1 MVYNIDYCQSF
12 DYESLFSKKYVGKD
26 TIVIDTFSVNPRTF
40 QILNKEK
47 ESVSLDYKLLPYKGL
62 VVFLDIP
69 YDTLIFNYHPLL
81 IDFSKKYYRHPISL
95 NRTIEQHQYHPS
107 INIINTVNTNNLF
120 QGTKLNRTI
129 EQKQYHPSLN
139 IINTVN
145 SNNLF
150 QGTKLNRTGS
160 ISRGLM
166 VGNNQD
172 FSLNSNLNLQ
182 LSGMISP
189 TMKIL
194 ASVTDDN
201 IPIQPQGNT
210 QQLQDFDKVFIE
222 VSDQKWKLTAG
233 DFWIKN
239 KDSYFLKYHKRGQGI
254 HLKNKIIGNNNI
266 EIDVENSAS
275 ISKGKFGRN
284 VIQGIEGN
292 QGPYRLYGNEN
303 ESFIII
309 LSGTENVYIDG
320 VLLKRGQ
327 NNDYIIDYNT
337 SEVSFTANTLINKD
351 KRIIVEFQYSDKNYA
366 RSLLQS
372 STTIKKNNSSFYIHG
387 YGEQDSK
394 NQPLQ
399 LDFDLLDRQTLENIG
414 DNIDLAIGSGIDSV
428 DFNQA
433 TNLYQKIDS
442 LGYEVYQYSNN
453 EQQAVYMLTFSNVG
467 QGNGNYKIK
476 ENNAL
481 GKVFE
486 WIAPDTISFGSIIK
500 NGDYSPIKK
509 LVTPKKR
516 QIISIGGKTIWSGNS
531 LSYELS
537 TSNMDLN
544 TFSAINNEDNIGFA
558 GLVNFENKNTLKEK
572 WELNQQYRIESISKD
587 YRRIER
593 FREVEFERNWNI
605 QNLITTKDQLL
616 SSAKIN
622 LKHLENGLFQ
632 YQLNSYFIKDE
643 FNGYKNDFKIKWDK
657 KVNLNF
663 DGSLM
668 NSDGQFNTSFLRHKT
683 DLFIPIKGFKLG
695 FKDINENNQ
704 FFIADTLS
712 NNSYRFY
719 DWKVYI
725 ENYDSTKNR
734 IQFFYQERYDWFKDR
749 SILKKATK
757 AISPGLMVGISS
769 RKNFNLNY
777 SLAYRMLQ
785 SDSSLT
791 NILPENS
798 LASRLN
804 YNLKLLKGGINTNS
818 FLEIGSGLELQ
829 KEFIYIEVPAGQGVY
844 TWNDYNDNG
853 IKELNEFEIAA
864 FSDQATY
871 IRVFTPNNN
880 YVKIYSFQYNQ
891 NLNIDFKRIIDGKT
905 MVEKFLNKFYNQTA
919 VNTHK
924 KTNDLD
930 LQTLLNPLVNA
941 DNPIIQQMSNSLRN
955 SLFFNRSSSK
965 YSVELVTQLFAN
977 KNLLINGTDFIS
989 TNKDQIKFRWNMNK
1003 SFMLNSQLTKEIK
1016 KNSST
1021 YMTNRNYDIEN
1032 MEINNRISFQPNTLF
1047 RIAINGRYSEKRNSI
1062 EYGNE
1067 KAFINDIGLELRR
1080 SKRDKGLL
1088 NGELHLVNINYNGES
1103 SSTIGFEMLEG
1114 LQLGKN
1120 ITWKLGFQ
1128 KNMSNNIQI
1137 SINYNGRKSEENR
1150 AIHTGS
1156 MQMRA
1161 FF

>member
-12 DYESLFSKKYVGKD
+12 NYESLFSKKYVGKD

-40 QILNKEK
+40 QILNNNK

-81 IDFSKKYYRHPISL
+81 IDFSKKYYKHPIS
-95 NRTIEQHQYHPS
+95 
-107 INIINTVNTNNLF
+107 
-120 QGTKLNRTI
+120 LNRTI

-337 SEVSFTANTLINKD
+337 SEISFTANTLINKD

-428 DFNQA
+428 EFNQA

-442 LGYEVYQYSNN
+442 LGYEVYQYSTN

-516 QIISIGGKTIWSGNS
+516 QIISVGGKTIWSGNS

-643 FNGYKNDFKIKWDK
+643 FNGYKNDFKIKWNK

-704 FFIADTLS
+704 FFIADTLN

-1047 RIAINGRYSEKRNSI
+1047 RIALNGRYSEKRNSI

>member
-40 QILNKEK
+40 QILNNNK

-81 IDFSKKYYRHPISL
+81 IDFSKKYYKHPIS
-95 NRTIEQHQYHPS
+95 
-107 INIINTVNTNNLF
+107 
-120 QGTKLNRTI
+120 LNRTI

-337 SEVSFTANTLINKD
+337 SEISFTANTLINKD

-442 LGYEVYQYSNN
+442 LGYEVYQYSTN
-453 EQQAVYMLTFSNVG
+453 EQEAVYMITFSNVG

-516 QIISIGGKTIWSGNS
+516 QIISVGGKTIWSGNS

-616 SSAKIN
+616 SSARIN

-683 DLFIPIKGFKLG
+683 DLFIPIKRFKLG

-704 FFIADTLS
+704 FFIADTLN

-965 YSVELVTQLFAN
+965 YSIELVTQLFAN

>member
-40 QILNKEK
+40 QILNNNK

-81 IDFSKKYYRHPISL
+81 IDFSKKYYKHSIS
-95 NRTIEQHQYHPS
+95 
-107 INIINTVNTNNLF
+107 
-120 QGTKLNRTI
+120 LNRTI

-442 LGYEVYQYSNN
+442 LGYEVYQYSTN
-453 EQQAVYMLTFSNVG
+453 EQEAVYMITFSNVG

-544 TFSAINNEDNIGFA
+544 TFSNIDNEDNIGFA

-632 YQLNSYFIKDE
+632 YQLNSYIIKDD
-643 FNGYKNDFKIKWDK
+643 FNGFKNNFKIKWNK

-683 DLFIPIKGFKLG
+683 DLFIPIKRFKLG

-704 FFIADTLS
+704 FFIADTLN

-757 AISPGLMVGISS
+757 AISPGLMLGISS

-965 YSVELVTQLFAN
+965 YSIELVTQLFAN

-1067 KAFINDIGLELRR
+1067 KAFINDIGIELRR
-1080 SKRDKGLL
+1080 SKRDKGLF

>member
-1 MVYNIDYCQSF
+1 MINNKILAFILCIIYNIDYCQSF
-12 DYESLFSKKYVGKD
+12 DYESLYSEKYVGED

-40 QILNKEK
+40 QILNKNK

-62 VVFLDIP
+62 VVFLEVP

-81 IDFSKKYYRHPISL
+81 IDFSKKYYKHPIS
-95 NRTIEQHQYHPS
+95 
-107 INIINTVNTNNLF
+107 
-120 QGTKLNRTI
+120 LNRTI

-139 IINTVN
+139 IIKTDN

-160 ISRGLM
+160 ISRGVM

-210 QQLQDFDKVFIE
+210 QQLQDFDKVFIQ

-266 EIDVENSAS
+266 EIDFENSAS

-292 QGPYRLYGNEN
+292 QGPYRLFGNEN

-337 SEVSFTANTLINKD
+337 AEISFTANTLINKD

-372 STTIKKNNSSFYIHG
+372 SATIKKNNSSFYVHA

-442 LGYEVYQYSNN
+442 LGYEVYQYSTD
-453 EQQAVYMLTFSNVG
+453 EQLAVYMLTFSNVG

-486 WIAPDTISFGSIIK
+486 WIAPDTISFGEIIK

-516 QIISIGGKTIWSGNS
+516 QIISVGGKTIWSGNS
-531 LSYELS
+531 LNYELS

-544 TFSAINNEDNIGFA
+544 TFSNINNEDNIGFA
-558 GLVNFENKNTLKEK
+558 GLVSFENKNTLKEK

-587 YRRIER
+587 FRRIER

-605 QNLITTKDQLL
+605 QNLITPKDQLL
-616 SSAKIN
+616 SSARIN

-632 YQLNSYFIKDE
+632 YQLNSYVIKDD
-643 FNGYKNDFKIKWDK
+643 FNGYKNDFKIKWNN

-668 NSDGQFNTSFLRHKT
+668 NSNGQFNTSFLRHKT

-704 FFIADTLS
+704 FFSADTLN

-725 ENYDSTKNR
+725 ENYDSSKNR
-734 IQFFYQERYDWFKDR
+734 VQFFYQERYDWFKDR

-804 YNLKLLKGGINTNS
+804 YNLKLLNGGINTNS

-880 YVKIYSFQYNQ
+880 YIKIYSFQYNQ

-989 TNKDQIKFRWNMNK
+989 TNKDQIKFRWNINK
-1003 SFMLNSQLTKEIK
+1003 SFMVNSQLSKEIK

-1032 MEINNRISFQPNTLF
+1032 KEINNRISFQPNTLF
-1047 RIAINGRYSEKRNSI
+1047 RVALNGRYSEKRNSI

-1067 KAFINDIGLELRR
+1067 KAFINDIGIELRR

-1137 SINYNGRKSEENR
+1137 SINYNGRKSEENKS
-1150 AIHTGS
+1150 IHTGS

>member
-1 MVYNIDYCQSF
+1 MIYNIDYCQSF

-40 QILNKEK
+40 QILNNNK

-81 IDFSKKYYRHPISL
+81 IDFSKKYYKHPIS
-95 NRTIEQHQYHPS
+95 
-107 INIINTVNTNNLF
+107 
-120 QGTKLNRTI
+120 LNRTI

-337 SEVSFTANTLINKD
+337 SEISFTANTLINKD

-428 DFNQA
+428 EFNQA

-516 QIISIGGKTIWSGNS
+516 QIISVGGKTIWSGNS

-643 FNGYKNDFKIKWDK
+643 FNGYKNDFKIKWNK

-704 FFIADTLS
+704 FFIADTLN

-757 AISPGLMVGISS
+757 AISPGLIVGISS

-941 DNPIIQQMSNSLRN
+941 DNPIIQQLSNSLRN

-965 YSVELVTQLFAN
+965 YSIELVTQLFAN

>member
-40 QILNKEK
+40 QILNNNK

-81 IDFSKKYYRHPISL
+81 IDFSKKYYKHPIS
-95 NRTIEQHQYHPS
+95 
-107 INIINTVNTNNLF
+107 
-120 QGTKLNRTI
+120 LNRTI

-139 IINTVN
+139 IVNTVN

-150 QGTKLNRTGS
+150 QGAKLNRTGS

-254 HLKNKIIGNNNI
+254 HLKNKIIANNNI

-337 SEVSFTANTLINKD
+337 SEISFTANTLINKD

-442 LGYEVYQYSNN
+442 LGYEVYQYSTN

-509 LVTPKKR
+509 LITPKKR
-516 QIISIGGKTIWSGNS
+516 QIISVGGNTIWSGNS

-605 QNLITTKDQLL
+605 QNLITTRDQLL

-632 YQLNSYFIKDE
+632 YQLNSYFIKND
-643 FNGYKNDFKIKWDK
+643 FNGYKNDFKIKWNK

-683 DLFIPIKGFKLG
+683 DIFIPIKGFKLG

-704 FFIADTLS
+704 FFTADTLN

-829 KEFIYIEVPAGQGVY
+829 KEFIYIEVPTGQGVY

-989 TNKDQIKFRWNMNK
+989 TNKDQIKFRWNMDK

>member
-1 MVYNIDYCQSF
+1 MAFIETTMINNKILAFILCMVYNIDYCQSF
-12 DYESLFSKKYVGKD
+12 NYESLFSKKYVGKD

-40 QILNKEK
+40 QILNNNK

-81 IDFSKKYYRHPISL
+81 IDFSKKYYKHPIS
-95 NRTIEQHQYHPS
+95 
-107 INIINTVNTNNLF
+107 
-120 QGTKLNRTI
+120 LNRTI

-337 SEVSFTANTLINKD
+337 SEISFTANTLINKD

-516 QIISIGGKTIWSGNS
+516 QIISVGGKTIWSGNS

-643 FNGYKNDFKIKWDK
+643 FNGYKNDFKIKWNK

-704 FFIADTLS
+704 FFIADTLN

-1032 MEINNRISFQPNTLF
+1032 IEINNRISFQPNTLF
-1047 RIAINGRYSEKRNSI
+1047 RVAINGRYSEKRNSI

-1067 KAFINDIGLELRR
+1067 KAFINDIGIELRR

>member
-1 MVYNIDYCQSF
+1 MAFIETTMINNKILAFILCMVYNIDYCQSF

-40 QILNKEK
+40 QILNKDK
-47 ESVSLDYKLLPYKGL
+47 ESASLDYKLLPYKGL

-81 IDFSKKYYRHPISL
+81 IDFSKKYYKHPISL
-95 NRTIEQHQYHPS
+95 NR
-107 INIINTVNTNNLF
+107 N
-120 QGTKLNRTI
+120 I

-210 QQLQDFDKVFIE
+210 QQLQDFDKVFIQ

-266 EIDVENSAS
+266 EIDIENSAS

-284 VIQGIEGN
+284 VIQGVEGN
-292 QGPYRLYGNEN
+292 QGPYRLFGNEN

-337 SEVSFTANTLINKD
+337 SEISFTANTLINKD

-372 STTIKKNNSSFYIHG
+372 STTIQKNNSSFYVHA

-442 LGYEVYQYSNN
+442 LGYEVYQYSTD
-453 EQQAVYMLTFSNVG
+453 EQQSVYMLTFSKVG

-486 WIAPDTISFGSIIK
+486 WVSPDTISLGAIIK

-516 QIISIGGKTIWSGNS
+516 QIISVGGKTIWSGNS

-544 TFSAINNEDNIGFA
+544 TFSNINNEDNIGFA

-632 YQLNSYFIKDE
+632 YQLNSYFIKDD
-643 FNGYKNDFKIKWDK
+643 FNGYKNDFKIKWNK
-657 KVNLNF
+657 KINLNF

-704 FFIADTLS
+704 FFIADTLN

-734 IQFFYQERYDWFKDR
+734 VQFFYQERYDWFKDK

-777 SLAYRMLQ
+777 SLAYRMLR

-791 NILPENS
+791 SILPENS

-804 YNLKLLKGGINTNS
+804 YNLKLLNGGINTNS

-829 KEFIYIEVPAGQGVY
+829 KEFIYIEVPSGQGVY

-871 IRVFTPNNN
+871 IRVFTPNNS

-905 MVEKFLNKFYNQTA
+905 RLEKFLNKFYNQTA

-955 SLFFNRSSSK
+955 SLFFNRSNSK

-1003 SFMLNSQLTKEIK
+1003 SFMLKSQLTKEIK

-1032 MEINNRISFQPNTLF
+1032 KEINNRISFQPNTLF
-1047 RIAINGRYSEKRNSI
+1047 RVALNGRYSEKRNSI
-1062 EYGNE
+1062 EYGSE
-1067 KAFINDIGLELRR
+1067 KAFINDIGIELRR

>member
-1 MVYNIDYCQSF
+1 
-12 DYESLFSKKYVGKD
+12 VGKD
-26 TIVIDTFSVNPRTF
+26 TIVIDTFSINPRTF
-40 QILNKEK
+40 QILNKKK

-69 YDTLIFNYHPLL
+69 YDTLTFNYHPLL

-95 NRTIEQHQYHPS
+95 NRTSEQHKYHPS
-107 INIINTVNTNNLF
+107 INIIN
-120 QGTKLNRTI
+120 
-129 EQKQYHPSLN
+129 S
-139 IINTVN
+139 VN

-210 QQLQDFDKVFIE
+210 QQLQDFDKVFIQ
-222 VSDQKWKLTAG
+222 VSDLKWRLTAG

-239 KDSYFLKYHKRGQGI
+239 KDSYFLKYRKRGQGI
-254 HLKNKIIGNNNI
+254 HLENKIIRNNNI
-266 EIDVENSAS
+266 EIEIENSAS

-284 VIQGIEGN
+284 VIQGVEGN
-292 QGPYRLYGNEN
+292 QGPYRLFGNEN
-303 ESFIII
+303 ENFIII

-337 SEVSFTANTLINKD
+337 SEISFTANTLINKD

-372 STTIKKNNSSFYIHG
+372 STTIKKNNSSFYVYG

-428 DFNQA
+428 DFNQG
-433 TNLYQKIDS
+433 TNLYQKKDS
-442 LGYEVYQYSNN
+442 LGYEVYQYSTD
-453 EQQAVYMLTFSNVG
+453 EKLAVYMLTFSNVG

-486 WIAPDTISFGSIIK
+486 WVAPDTISLGTIVK

-544 TFSAINNEDNIGFA
+544 TFSNINNEDNIGFA

-605 QNLITTKDQLL
+605 QNLITPKNQLL

-632 YQLNSYFIKDE
+632 YQLNSYFIKDD
-643 FNGYKNDFKIKWDK
+643 FNGYKNDFKIKWSK

-668 NSDGQFNTSFLRHKT
+668 NSNGQFNTSFLRHKI
-683 DLFIPIKGFKLG
+683 DLFIPIKGLKLG

-704 FFIADTLS
+704 FFSADTLS

-719 DWKVYI
+719 DWKVYL

-734 IQFFYQERYDWFKDR
+734 VQFFYQERYDWFKDR

-757 AISPGLMVGISS
+757 AISPGLMVGVSS

-777 SLAYRMLQ
+777 SLAYRILQ
-785 SDSSLT
+785 TDSNLT
-791 NILPENS
+791 TILPENS

-891 NLNIDFKRIIDGKT
+891 NLNIDFKRIIKGKT
-905 MVEKFLNKFYNQTA
+905 TAEKFLNKFYNQTA
-919 VNTHK
+919 LNTHK

-965 YSVELVTQLFAN
+965 YSIELVTQLFAN
-977 KNLLINGTDFIS
+977 KNLLINGTDFRS
-989 TNKDQIKFRWNMNK
+989 NNKDQIKFRWNLNK
-1003 SFMLNSQLTKEIK
+1003 SYMVNSQLSKEVK

-1021 YMTNRNYDIEN
+1021 YMTNRNYNIEN
-1032 MEINNRISFQPNTLF
+1032 KEIKNRISFQPNTLF
-1047 RIAINGRYSEKRNSI
+1047 RIALNGRYSEKRNSI

-1067 KAFINDIGLELRR
+1067 KAFINDIGIELRR

-1088 NGELHLVNINYNGES
+1088 NGELHFVNINYNGES

-1114 LQLGKN
+1114 LQIGKN
-1120 ITWKLGFQ
+1120 ITWKLSFQ

>member
-40 QILNKEK
+40 QILNNNK

-81 IDFSKKYYRHPISL
+81 IDFSKKYYKHPIS
-95 NRTIEQHQYHPS
+95 
-107 INIINTVNTNNLF
+107 
-120 QGTKLNRTI
+120 LNRTI

-337 SEVSFTANTLINKD
+337 SEISFTANTLINKD

-442 LGYEVYQYSNN
+442 LGYEVYQYSTN
-453 EQQAVYMLTFSNVG
+453 EQEAVYMITFSNVG

-516 QIISIGGKTIWSGNS
+516 QIISVGGKTIWSGNS

-643 FNGYKNDFKIKWDK
+643 FNGYKNDFKIKWNK
-657 KVNLNF
+657 KVNLDF

-683 DLFIPIKGFKLG
+683 DLFIPIKRFKLG

-704 FFIADTLS
+704 FFIADTLN

-725 ENYDSTKNR
+725 ENHDSTKNR

-769 RKNFNLNY
+769 RKNFNLKY

>member
-1 MVYNIDYCQSF
+1 MAFIETNMINNKILAFILCMVYNIDYCQSF

-40 QILNKEK
+40 QILNNNK

-81 IDFSKKYYRHPISL
+81 IDFSKKYYKHSIS
-95 NRTIEQHQYHPS
+95 
-107 INIINTVNTNNLF
+107 
-120 QGTKLNRTI
+120 LNRTI

-442 LGYEVYQYSNN
+442 LGYEVYQYSTN
-453 EQQAVYMLTFSNVG
+453 EQEAVYMITFSNVG

-516 QIISIGGKTIWSGNS
+516 QIISVGGKTIWSGNS

-683 DLFIPIKGFKLG
+683 DLFIPIKRFKLG

-704 FFIADTLS
+704 FFIADTLN

-757 AISPGLMVGISS
+757 AISPGLMLGISS

-965 YSVELVTQLFAN
+965 YSIELVTQLFAN

>member
-12 DYESLFSKKYVGKD
+12 DYESLFSEKYVGKD

-40 QILNKEK
+40 QILNNNK

-81 IDFSKKYYRHPISL
+81 IDFSKKYYKHPIS
-95 NRTIEQHQYHPS
+95 
-107 INIINTVNTNNLF
+107 
-120 QGTKLNRTI
+120 LNRTI

-337 SEVSFTANTLINKD
+337 SEISFTANTLINKD

-428 DFNQA
+428 EFNQA

-453 EQQAVYMLTFSNVG
+453 EQQAVYMITFSNVG

-516 QIISIGGKTIWSGNS
+516 QIISVGGKTIWSGNS

-643 FNGYKNDFKIKWDK
+643 FNGYKNDFKIKWNK

-704 FFIADTLS
+704 FFIADTLN

-757 AISPGLMVGISS
+757 AISPGLMLGISS

-965 YSVELVTQLFAN
+965 YSVELATQLFAN

-1032 MEINNRISFQPNTLF
+1032 IEINNRISFQPNTLF

>member
-12 DYESLFSKKYVGKD
+12 NYESLFSKKYVGKD

-40 QILNKEK
+40 QILNNNK

-81 IDFSKKYYRHPISL
+81 IDFSKKYYKHPIS
-95 NRTIEQHQYHPS
+95 
-107 INIINTVNTNNLF
+107 
-120 QGTKLNRTI
+120 LNRTI

-239 KDSYFLKYHKRGQGI
+239 KDSYFLKYNKRGQGI

-337 SEVSFTANTLINKD
+337 SEISFTANTLINKD

-428 DFNQA
+428 EFNQA

-516 QIISIGGKTIWSGNS
+516 QIISVGGKTIWSGNS

-643 FNGYKNDFKIKWDK
+643 FNGYKNDFKIKWNK

-704 FFIADTLS
+704 FFIADTLN

-1047 RIAINGRYSEKRNSI
+1047 RVALNGRYSEKRNSI

>member
-12 DYESLFSKKYVGKD
+12 DYESLFSEKYVGKD

-40 QILNKEK
+40 QILNNNK

-81 IDFSKKYYRHPISL
+81 IDFSKKYYKHPIS
-95 NRTIEQHQYHPS
+95 
-107 INIINTVNTNNLF
+107 
-120 QGTKLNRTI
+120 LNRTI

-337 SEVSFTANTLINKD
+337 SEISFTANTLINKD

-433 TNLYQKIDS
+433 TNLYQKLDS
-442 LGYEVYQYSNN
+442 LGYEVYQYSTN

-516 QIISIGGKTIWSGNS
+516 QIISVGGKTIWSGNS

-643 FNGYKNDFKIKWDK
+643 FNGYKNDFKIKWNK

-704 FFIADTLS
+704 FFIADTLN

-757 AISPGLMVGISS
+757 AISPGLMLGISS

-965 YSVELVTQLFAN
+965 YSVELATQLFAN

-1021 YMTNRNYDIEN
+1021 YMANRNYDIEN

>member
-1 MVYNIDYCQSF
+1 MINNKILAFILCMVYNIDYSQSF

-40 QILNKEK
+40 QILNNNK

-81 IDFSKKYYRHPISL
+81 IDFSKKYYKHPIS
-95 NRTIEQHQYHPS
+95 
-107 INIINTVNTNNLF
+107 
-120 QGTKLNRTI
+120 LNRTI

-139 IINTVN
+139 IISTDN

-210 QQLQDFDKVFIE
+210 QQLQDFDKVFIQ

-292 QGPYRLYGNEN
+292 QGPYRLFGNEN

-337 SEVSFTANTLINKD
+337 AEISFTANTLINKD

-372 STTIKKNNSSFYIHG
+372 SATVKKNNSSFYVHA

-442 LGYEVYQYSNN
+442 LGYEVYQYSTD

-486 WIAPDTISFGSIIK
+486 WIAPDTISFGAIIK

-516 QIISIGGKTIWSGNS
+516 QIISVGGKTIWSGNS
-531 LSYELS
+531 LNYELS

-544 TFSAINNEDNIGFA
+544 TFSNINNEDNIGFA
-558 GLVNFENKNTLKEK
+558 GLVSFENKNTLKEK

-587 YRRIER
+587 FRRIER

-605 QNLITTKDQLL
+605 QNLITPKDQLL
-616 SSAKIN
+616 SSARIN

-632 YQLNSYFIKDE
+632 YQLNSYFIKDD
-643 FNGYKNDFKIKWDK
+643 FNGYKNDFKIKWNK
-657 KVNLNF
+657 KFNLNF

-668 NSDGQFNTSFLRHKT
+668 NSDGQFITSFLRHKT

-704 FFIADTLS
+704 FFSADTLN

-734 IQFFYQERYDWFKDR
+734 VQFFYQERYDWFKDR

-785 SDSSLT
+785 SDSTLT

-804 YNLKLLKGGINTNS
+804 YNLKLLNGGINTNS

-880 YVKIYSFQYNQ
+880 YIKIYSFQYNQ

-905 MVEKFLNKFYNQTA
+905 TVEKFLNKFYNQTA

-989 TNKDQIKFRWNMNK
+989 TNKDQIKFRWNINK

-1032 MEINNRISFQPNTLF
+1032 KEINNRISFQPNTLF
-1047 RIAINGRYSEKRNSI
+1047 RVALNGRYSEKRNSI

-1137 SINYNGRKSEENR
+1137 SINYNGRKSEENK

>member
-1 MVYNIDYCQSF
+1 MIYNIDYCQSF

-40 QILNKEK
+40 QILNNNK
-47 ESVSLDYKLLPYKGL
+47 ESVSLNYKLLPCKGL

-81 IDFSKKYYRHPISL
+81 IDFSKKYYKHPIS
-95 NRTIEQHQYHPS
+95 
-107 INIINTVNTNNLF
+107 
-120 QGTKLNRTI
+120 LNRTI

-337 SEVSFTANTLINKD
+337 SEISFTANTLINKD

-442 LGYEVYQYSNN
+442 LGYEVYQYSTN
-453 EQQAVYMLTFSNVG
+453 EQLAVYMLTFSNVG

-516 QIISIGGKTIWSGNS
+516 QIISLGGKTIWSGNS

-605 QNLITTKDQLL
+605 QNLITRKDQLL

-844 TWNDYNDNG
+844 TWIDYNDNG

-941 DNPIIQQMSNSLRN
+941 DSPIIQQMSNSLRN

-1032 MEINNRISFQPNTLF
+1032 IEINNRISFQPNTLF
-1047 RIAINGRYSEKRNSI
+1047 RVALNGRYSEKRNSI

-1067 KAFINDIGLELRR
+1067 KAFINDIGIELRR

>member
-1 MVYNIDYCQSF
+1 MINNKILAFILCIIYNIDYCQSF
-12 DYESLFSKKYVGKD
+12 DYESLNSKKYVGKD

-40 QILNKEK
+40 QILNKNK
-47 ESVSLDYKLLPYKGL
+47 ESVSLEYKLLPYKGL
-62 VVFLDIP
+62 VVFLEVP

-81 IDFSKKYYRHPISL
+81 IDFSKKYYKHPIS
-95 NRTIEQHQYHPS
+95 
-107 INIINTVNTNNLF
+107 
-120 QGTKLNRTI
+120 LNRTI

-139 IINTVN
+139 IVKTDN

-160 ISRGLM
+160 ISRGVM

-210 QQLQDFDKVFIE
+210 QQLQDFDKVFIQ

-266 EIDVENSAS
+266 EIDFENSAS

-292 QGPYRLYGNEN
+292 QGPYRLFGNEN

-337 SEVSFTANTLINKD
+337 AEISFTANTLINKD

-372 STTIKKNNSSFYIHG
+372 SATIKKNNSSFYVHA

-442 LGYEVYQYSNN
+442 LGYEVYQYSTD

-486 WIAPDTISFGSIIK
+486 WIAPDTISFGEIIK

-516 QIISIGGKTIWSGNS
+516 QIISVGGKTIWSGNS
-531 LSYELS
+531 LNYELS

-544 TFSAINNEDNIGFA
+544 TFSNINNEDNIGFA
-558 GLVNFENKNTLKEK
+558 GLVSFENKNTLKEK

-587 YRRIER
+587 FRRIER

-605 QNLITTKDQLL
+605 QNLITPKDQLL
-616 SSAKIN
+616 SSARIN

-632 YQLNSYFIKDE
+632 YQLNSYVIKDD
-643 FNGYKNDFKIKWDK
+643 FNGYKNDFKIKWNN

-668 NSDGQFNTSFLRHKT
+668 NSNGQFNTSFLRHKT

-704 FFIADTLS
+704 FFSADTLN

-725 ENYDSTKNR
+725 ENYDSSKNR
-734 IQFFYQERYDWFKDR
+734 VQFFYQERYDWFKDR

-804 YNLKLLKGGINTNS
+804 YNLKLLNGGINTNS

-880 YVKIYSFQYNQ
+880 YIKIYSFQYNQ
-891 NLNIDFKRIIDGKT
+891 NLNIDFKRIINGKT

-989 TNKDQIKFRWNMNK
+989 TNKDQIKFRWNINK
-1003 SFMLNSQLTKEIK
+1003 SFMVNSQLSKEIK

-1032 MEINNRISFQPNTLF
+1032 KEINNRISFQPNTLF
-1047 RIAINGRYSEKRNSI
+1047 RVALNGRYSEKRNSI

-1067 KAFINDIGLELRR
+1067 KAFINDIGIELRR

-1137 SINYNGRKSEENR
+1137 SINYNGRKSEENK

>member
-1 MVYNIDYCQSF
+1 MAFIETNMINNKILAFILCMVYNIDYCQSF

-40 QILNKEK
+40 QILNNNK

-81 IDFSKKYYRHPISL
+81 IDFSKKYYKHPIS
-95 NRTIEQHQYHPS
+95 
-107 INIINTVNTNNLF
+107 
-120 QGTKLNRTI
+120 LNRTI

-428 DFNQA
+428 EFNQA

-453 EQQAVYMLTFSNVG
+453 EQQAVYMITFSNVG

-643 FNGYKNDFKIKWDK
+643 FNGYKNDFKIKWNK

-704 FFIADTLS
+704 FFIADTLN

-757 AISPGLMVGISS
+757 AISPGLMLGISS

-965 YSVELVTQLFAN
+965 YSIELVTQLFAN

>member
-40 QILNKEK
+40 QILNNNK

-81 IDFSKKYYRHPISL
+81 IDFSKKYYKHPIS
-95 NRTIEQHQYHPS
+95 
-107 INIINTVNTNNLF
+107 
-120 QGTKLNRTI
+120 LNRTI

-337 SEVSFTANTLINKD
+337 SEISFTANTLINKD

-428 DFNQA
+428 EFNQA

-643 FNGYKNDFKIKWDK
+643 FNGYKNDFKIKWNK

-704 FFIADTLS
+704 FFIADTLN

-965 YSVELVTQLFAN
+965 YSIELVTQLFAN

>member
-40 QILNKEK
+40 QILNNNK

-81 IDFSKKYYRHPISL
+81 IDFSKKYYKHPIS
-95 NRTIEQHQYHPS
+95 
-107 INIINTVNTNNLF
+107 
-120 QGTKLNRTI
+120 LNRTI

-337 SEVSFTANTLINKD
+337 SEISFTANTLINKD

-433 TNLYQKIDS
+433 TNLYQKLDS
-442 LGYEVYQYSNN
+442 LGYEVYQYSTN

-516 QIISIGGKTIWSGNS
+516 QIISVGGKTIWSGNS

-643 FNGYKNDFKIKWDK
+643 FNGYKNDFKIKWNK

-704 FFIADTLS
+704 FFIADTLN

-757 AISPGLMVGISS
+757 AISPGLMLGISS

-965 YSVELVTQLFAN
+965 YSVELATQLFAN

-1021 YMTNRNYDIEN
+1021 YMANRNYDIEN

-1047 RIAINGRYSEKRNSI
+1047 RVAINGRYSEKRNSI

-1067 KAFINDIGLELRR
+1067 KAFINDIGIELRR

>member
-1 MVYNIDYCQSF
+1 MAFIENSMINNKILAFILCIIYNIDYCQSF
-12 DYESLFSKKYVGKD
+12 DYESLYSKKYVGKD
-26 TIVIDTFSVNPRTF
+26 TIIIDTFSVNPRTF
-40 QILNKEK
+40 QILNKDK

-62 VVFLDIP
+62 VVFSEIP

-81 IDFSKKYYRHPISL
+81 IDFSKKYYKHPIS
-95 NRTIEQHQYHPS
+95 
-107 INIINTVNTNNLF
+107 
-120 QGTKLNRTI
+120 LNRTI

-139 IINTVN
+139 IIKTDN

-160 ISRGLM
+160 ISRGVM

-210 QQLQDFDKVFIE
+210 QQLQDFDKVFIQ

-254 HLKNKIIGNNNI
+254 HLKNKIIGSNNI

-292 QGPYRLYGNEN
+292 QGPYRLFGNEN

-337 SEVSFTANTLINKD
+337 AEISFTANTLINKD

-372 STTIKKNNSSFYIHG
+372 SATIKKNNSSFYVHA

-442 LGYEVYQYSNN
+442 LGYEVYQYSTD

-486 WIAPDTISFGSIIK
+486 WIAPDTISFGEIIK

-516 QIISIGGKTIWSGNS
+516 QIISVGGKTIWSGNS

-544 TFSAINNEDNIGFA
+544 TFSNINNEDNIGFA
-558 GLVNFENKNTLKEK
+558 GLVSFENKNTLKEK

-587 YRRIER
+587 FRRIER

-605 QNLITTKDQLL
+605 QNLITPKDQLL
-616 SSAKIN
+616 SSARIN

-632 YQLNSYFIKDE
+632 YQLNSYVIKND
-643 FNGYKNDFKIKWDK
+643 FNGYKNDFKIKWNK

-668 NSDGQFNTSFLRHKT
+668 NSNGQFNTSFLRHKT

-704 FFIADTLS
+704 FFSADTLN

-725 ENYDSTKNR
+725 ENYDSSKNKV
-734 IQFFYQERYDWFKDR
+734 QFFYQERYDWFKDR

-791 NILPENS
+791 TILPENS

-804 YNLKLLKGGINTNS
+804 YNLKLLNGGINTNS

-880 YVKIYSFQYNQ
+880 YIKIYSFQYNQ
-891 NLNIDFKRIIDGKT
+891 NLNIDFKRIIDGNT
-905 MVEKFLNKFYNQTA
+905 IVEKFLNKFYNQTA

-989 TNKDQIKFRWNMNK
+989 TNKDQIKFRWNINK
-1003 SFMLNSQLTKEIK
+1003 SFMVNSQLSKEIK

-1032 MEINNRISFQPNTLF
+1032 KEINNRISFQPNTLF
-1047 RIAINGRYSEKRNSI
+1047 RVALNGRYSEKRNSI

-1067 KAFINDIGLELRR
+1067 KAFINDIGIELRR

>member
-1 MVYNIDYCQSF
+1 MAFIENSMINNKILAFILCIIYNIDYCQSF
-12 DYESLFSKKYVGKD
+12 DYESLYSEKYVGED

-40 QILNKEK
+40 QILNKNK

-62 VVFLDIP
+62 VVFLEVP

-81 IDFSKKYYRHPISL
+81 IDFSKKYYKHPIS
-95 NRTIEQHQYHPS
+95 
-107 INIINTVNTNNLF
+107 
-120 QGTKLNRTI
+120 LNRTI

-139 IINTVN
+139 IIKTDN

-160 ISRGLM
+160 ISRGVM

-210 QQLQDFDKVFIE
+210 QQLQDFDKVFIQ

-266 EIDVENSAS
+266 EIDFENSAS

-292 QGPYRLYGNEN
+292 QGPYRLFGNEN

-337 SEVSFTANTLINKD
+337 AEISFTANTLINKD

-372 STTIKKNNSSFYIHG
+372 SATIKKNNSSFYVHA

-442 LGYEVYQYSNN
+442 LGYEVYQYSTD

-486 WIAPDTISFGSIIK
+486 WIAPDTISFGEIIK

-516 QIISIGGKTIWSGNS
+516 QIISVGGKTIWSGNS
-531 LSYELS
+531 LNYELS

-544 TFSAINNEDNIGFA
+544 TFSNINNEDNIGFA
-558 GLVNFENKNTLKEK
+558 GLVSFENKNTLKEK

-587 YRRIER
+587 FRRIER

-605 QNLITTKDQLL
+605 QNLITPKDQLL
-616 SSAKIN
+616 SSARIN

-632 YQLNSYFIKDE
+632 YQLNSYVIKDD
-643 FNGYKNDFKIKWDK
+643 FNGYKNDFKIKWNN
-657 KVNLNF
+657 KVNLKF

-668 NSDGQFNTSFLRHKT
+668 KSNGQFNTSFLRHKT

-704 FFIADTLS
+704 FFSADTLN

-725 ENYDSTKNR
+725 ENYDSSKNR
-734 IQFFYQERYDWFKDR
+734 VQFFYQERYDWFKDR

-804 YNLKLLKGGINTNS
+804 YNLKLLNGGINTNS

-880 YVKIYSFQYNQ
+880 YIKIYSFQYNQ
-891 NLNIDFKRIIDGKT
+891 NLNIDFKRIINGKT
-905 MVEKFLNKFYNQTA
+905 IVEKFLNKFYNQTA

-989 TNKDQIKFRWNMNK
+989 TNKDQIKFRWNINK
-1003 SFMLNSQLTKEIK
+1003 SFMVNSQLSKEIK

-1032 MEINNRISFQPNTLF
+1032 KEINNRISFQPNTLF
-1047 RIAINGRYSEKRNSI
+1047 RVALNGRYSEKRNSI

-1067 KAFINDIGLELRR
+1067 KAFINDIGIELRR

-1088 NGELHLVNINYNGES
+1088 NGELHFVNINYNGES

-1137 SINYNGRKSEENR
+1137 SINYNGRKSEENKS
-1150 AIHTGS
+1150 IHTGS

>member
-1 MVYNIDYCQSF
+1 MAFIETTMINNKILAFILCIVYNIDYCQSF

-40 QILNKEK
+40 QILNNNK
-47 ESVSLDYKLLPYKGL
+47 ESLSLDYKLLPYKGL

-81 IDFSKKYYRHPISL
+81 IDFSKKYYKHPIS
-95 NRTIEQHQYHPS
+95 
-107 INIINTVNTNNLF
+107 
-120 QGTKLNRTI
+120 LNRTI

-210 QQLQDFDKVFIE
+210 QKLQDFDKVFIQ

-239 KDSYFLKYHKRGQGI
+239 KDSYFLKYQKRGQGI

-292 QGPYRLYGNEN
+292 QGPYRLFGNEN

-320 VLLKRGQ
+320 ELLKRGQ

-337 SEVSFTANTLINKD
+337 SEISFTANNLITKD

-372 STTIKKNNSSFYIHG
+372 STTIKKNNSSFYVYG

-399 LDFDLLDRQTLENIG
+399 LDFDLVDRLTLENIG

-433 TNLYQKIDS
+433 TNLYQKKDS
-442 LGYEVYQYSNN
+442 LGYEVYQYSTD
-453 EQQAVYMLTFSNVG
+453 EQLAVFMLTFSNVG
-467 QGNGNYKIK
+467 LGNGNYKIK

-486 WIAPDTISFGSIIK
+486 WVAPDTISFGAIVK

-544 TFSAINNEDNIGFA
+544 TFSNINNEDNIGFA
-558 GLVNFENKNTLKEK
+558 GLINFENKNTLKEK

-605 QNLITTKDQLL
+605 QNIITPKDQLL

-643 FNGYKNDFKIKWDK
+643 FNGYKNDFKIKWNK
-657 KVNLNF
+657 KFNLNF

-704 FFIADTLS
+704 FFIADTLN

-734 IQFFYQERYDWFKDR
+734 VQFFYQERYDWFKDR

-769 RKNFNLNY
+769 RKNFNVNY
-777 SLAYRMLQ
+777 SLAYRVLQ
-785 SDSSLT
+785 PDSSLSD
-791 NILPENS
+791 ILPENS

-864 FSDQATY
+864 FSDQAIY

-891 NLNIDFKRIIDGKT
+891 NLNVDFKRIIDGKT

-977 KNLLINGTDFIS
+977 KNLLINGTDFRSI
-989 TNKDQIKFRWNMNK
+989 NKDQIKFRWNLNK
-1003 SFMLNSQLTKEIK
+1003 SYMINSQLTKEIK
-1016 KNSST
+1016 RNSST

-1032 MEINNRISFQPNTLF
+1032 KEINNRISFQPNTLF
-1047 RIAINGRYSEKRNSI
+1047 RVALNGRYSEKRNSI
-1062 EYGNE
+1062 EYGGE
-1067 KAFINDIGLELRR
+1067 KAFINDIGIELRR

-1088 NGELHLVNINYNGES
+1088 NGELHLVNINYTGES

-1137 SINYNGRKSEENR
+1137 SISYNGRKSEENR

>member
-1 MVYNIDYCQSF
+1 MAFIETNMINNKILAFILCMVYNIDYCQSF
-12 DYESLFSKKYVGKD
+12 NYESLFSKKYVGKD

-95 NRTIEQHQYHPS
+95 NRTSEQHQYHPS
-107 INIINTVNTNNLF
+107 I
-120 QGTKLNRTI
+120 
-129 EQKQYHPSLN
+129 N

-210 QQLQDFDKVFIE
+210 QQLQDFDKVFIQ

-239 KDSYFLKYHKRGQGI
+239 KESYFLKYRKRGQGI
-254 HLKNKIIGNNNI
+254 HLENKIIRNNNI
-266 EIDVENSAS
+266 EIDIENSAS

-284 VIQGIEGN
+284 VIQGVEGN
-292 QGPYRLYGNEN
+292 QGPYRLFGNEN
-303 ESFIII
+303 ENFIII

-372 STTIKKNNSSFYIHG
+372 STTIKKNNSSFYVYG

-428 DFNQA
+428 DFNQG
-433 TNLYQKIDS
+433 TNLYQKKDS
-442 LGYEVYQYSNN
+442 LGYEVYQYSTD
-453 EQQAVYMLTFSNVG
+453 EQLSVYMLTFSNVG
-467 QGNGNYKIK
+467 QGNGNYRIK

-486 WIAPDTISFGSIIK
+486 WVAPDTISFGAIIK

-544 TFSAINNEDNIGFA
+544 TFSNINNEDNIGFA
-558 GLVNFENKNTLKEK
+558 GLVNFENKNTLKKK

-593 FREVEFERNWNI
+593 FREVEFERNWNV

-632 YQLNSYFIKDE
+632 YQLNSYFIKDD
-643 FNGYKNDFKIKWDK
+643 FNGYKNDFKIKWNK
-657 KVNLNF
+657 KVKLNF

-668 NSDGQFNTSFLRHKT
+668 NSNGQFNTSFLRHKI

-704 FFIADTLS
+704 FFNADTLT

-719 DWKVYI
+719 DWKVYL

-734 IQFFYQERYDWFKDR
+734 VQFFYQERYDWFKNR

-757 AISPGLMVGISS
+757 AISPGLMIGVSS

-777 SLAYRMLQ
+777 SLAYRILQ
-785 SDSSLT
+785 SDLT
-791 NILPENS
+791 TILPENS

-891 NLNIDFKRIIDGKT
+891 NLNINFKRIINGKT
-905 MVEKFLNKFYNQTA
+905 MAEKFLNKFYNQTA
-919 VNTHK
+919 LNTHK

-965 YSVELVTQLFAN
+965 YSIELVTQLFAN
-977 KNLLINGTDFIS
+977 KNLLINGTDFRS
-989 TNKDQIKFRWNMNK
+989 NNKDQIKFRWNLNK
-1003 SFMLNSQLTKEIK
+1003 SYMVNSQLSKEVK

-1021 YMTNRNYDIEN
+1021 YMTNRNYNIEN
-1032 MEINNRISFQPNTLF
+1032 NEIKNRISFQPNTLF
-1047 RIAINGRYSEKRNSI
+1047 RIAFNSRYSEKRNSI

-1067 KAFINDIGLELRR
+1067 KAFINDIGIELRR

-1088 NGELHLVNINYNGES
+1088 NGELHFVNINYNGES

>member
-12 DYESLFSKKYVGKD
+12 DYESLFTKKYVGKD

-40 QILNKEK
+40 QILNNNK

-81 IDFSKKYYRHPISL
+81 IDFSKKYYKHPIS
-95 NRTIEQHQYHPS
+95 
-107 INIINTVNTNNLF
+107 
-120 QGTKLNRTI
+120 LNRTI

-254 HLKNKIIGNNNI
+254 HLRNKIIANNNI
-266 EIDVENSAS
+266 EISVENSAS

-337 SEVSFTANTLINKD
+337 SEISFTANTLINKD

-442 LGYEVYQYSNN
+442 LGYEVYQYSTN

-486 WIAPDTISFGSIIK
+486 WIAPDTISFGAIIK

-516 QIISIGGKTIWSGNS
+516 QIISVGGKTIWSGNS

-587 YRRIER
+587 FRRIER

-643 FNGYKNDFKIKWDK
+643 FNGYKNDFKIKWNK

-704 FFIADTLS
+704 FFIADTLN

-734 IQFFYQERYDWFKDR
+734 VQFFYQERYDWFKDK
-749 SILKKATK
+749 SVLKKATK

-1003 SFMLNSQLTKEIK
+1003 SFMLNSQITKEIK

-1067 KAFINDIGLELRR
+1067 KAFINDIGIELRR

>member
-1 MVYNIDYCQSF
+1 MAFIETTMINNKILAFILCMVYNIDYCQSF
-12 DYESLFSKKYVGKD
+12 DYESLFSEKYVGKD

-40 QILNKEK
+40 QILNNNK

-81 IDFSKKYYRHPISL
+81 IDFSKKYYKHPIS
-95 NRTIEQHQYHPS
+95 
-107 INIINTVNTNNLF
+107 
-120 QGTKLNRTI
+120 LNRTI

-337 SEVSFTANTLINKD
+337 SEISFTANTLINKD

-433 TNLYQKIDS
+433 TNLYQKLDS
-442 LGYEVYQYSNN
+442 LGYEVYQYSTN

-516 QIISIGGKTIWSGNS
+516 QIISVGGKTIWSGNS

-643 FNGYKNDFKIKWDK
+643 FNGYKNDFKIKWNK

-704 FFIADTLS
+704 FFIADTLN

-757 AISPGLMVGISS
+757 AISPGLMLGISS

-965 YSVELVTQLFAN
+965 YSVELATQLFAN

-1021 YMTNRNYDIEN
+1021 YMANRNYDIEN

-1047 RIAINGRYSEKRNSI
+1047 RVAINGRYSEKRNSI

-1067 KAFINDIGLELRR
+1067 KAFINDIGIELRR

>member
-1 MVYNIDYCQSF
+1 MAFIETTMINNKILAFILCMVYNIDYCQSF
-12 DYESLFSKKYVGKD
+12 NYESLFSKKYVGKD

-40 QILNKEK
+40 QILNNNK

-81 IDFSKKYYRHPISL
+81 IDFSKKYYKHPIS
-95 NRTIEQHQYHPS
+95 
-107 INIINTVNTNNLF
+107 
-120 QGTKLNRTI
+120 LNRTI

-337 SEVSFTANTLINKD
+337 SEISFTANTLINKD

-428 DFNQA
+428 EFNQA

-442 LGYEVYQYSNN
+442 LGYEVYQYSTN

-516 QIISIGGKTIWSGNS
+516 QIISVGGKTIWSGNS

-643 FNGYKNDFKIKWDK
+643 FNGYKNDFKIKWNK

-704 FFIADTLS
+704 FFIADTLN

-965 YSVELVTQLFAN
+965 YSIELVTQLFAN

-1032 MEINNRISFQPNTLF
+1032 IEINNRISFQPNTLF

>member
-1 MVYNIDYCQSF
+1 MAFIKTNMINNKILAFILCMVCNINYCQSF

-26 TIVIDTFSVNPRTF
+26 TIVIDTFSINPRTF

-47 ESVSLDYKLLPYKGL
+47 ESVTLDYKLLPYTGL
-62 VVFLDIP
+62 VVFFDIP

-81 IDFSKKYYRHPISL
+81 IDFSKKYYKHPIS
-95 NRTIEQHQYHPS
+95 
-107 INIINTVNTNNLF
+107 
-120 QGTKLNRTI
+120 LNRTI

-150 QGTKLNRTGS
+150 EGTKLNRTGS

-210 QQLQDFDKVFIE
+210 QQLQDFDKVFIQ

-292 QGPYRLYGNEN
+292 QGPYRLFGNEN

-337 SEVSFTANTLINKD
+337 AEISFTANTLINKD

-372 STTIKKNNSSFYIHG
+372 STTIKKNNSSFYVYG

-486 WIAPDTISFGSIIK
+486 WVSPDTISFGTIIK

-516 QIISIGGKTIWSGNS
+516 QIISIGGKTVWSGNS

-544 TFSAINNEDNIGFA
+544 TFSNINNEDNIGFA

-605 QNLITTKDQLL
+605 QNLITAKDQLL

-632 YQLNSYFIKDE
+632 YQLNSYFIKDD
-643 FNGYKNDFKIKWDK
+643 FNGYKNDFKIKWNK

-704 FFIADTLS
+704 FFIADTLN

-734 IQFFYQERYDWFKDR
+734 VQFFYQERYDWFKDR

-804 YNLKLLKGGINTNS
+804 YNLKLLNGGINTNS

-1003 SFMLNSQLTKEIK
+1003 SFMVNSQLTKEIK

-1032 MEINNRISFQPNTLF
+1032 KEINNRISFQPNTLF
-1047 RIAINGRYSEKRNSI
+1047 RVALNGRYSEKRNSI

-1067 KAFINDIGLELRR
+1067 KAFINDIGIELRR

-1120 ITWKLGFQ
+1120 VTWKLGFQ

>member
-1 MVYNIDYCQSF
+1 MINNKILAFILCIIYNIDYCQSF
-12 DYESLFSKKYVGKD
+12 DYESLYSKKYVGKD
-26 TIVIDTFSVNPRTF
+26 TIIIDTFSVNPRTF
-40 QILNKEK
+40 QILNKDK

-62 VVFLDIP
+62 VVFLEIP

-81 IDFSKKYYRHPISL
+81 IDFSKKYYKHPIS
-95 NRTIEQHQYHPS
+95 
-107 INIINTVNTNNLF
+107 
-120 QGTKLNRTI
+120 LNRTI

-139 IINTVN
+139 IIKTDNP
-145 SNNLF
+145 NNLF

-160 ISRGLM
+160 ISRGVM

-210 QQLQDFDKVFIE
+210 QQLQDFDKVFIQ

-254 HLKNKIIGNNNI
+254 HLKNKIIRNNNI

-292 QGPYRLYGNEN
+292 QGPYRLFGNEN

-320 VLLKRGQ
+320 VLLTRGQ

-337 SEVSFTANTLINKD
+337 AEISFTANTLINKD

-372 STTIKKNNSSFYIHG
+372 SATIKKNNSLFYVHA

-442 LGYEVYQYSNN
+442 LGYEVYQYSTD

-486 WIAPDTISFGSIIK
+486 WIAPDTISFGEIIK

-516 QIISIGGKTIWSGNS
+516 QIISVGGKTLWSGNS

-544 TFSAINNEDNIGFA
+544 TFSNINNEDNIGFA
-558 GLVNFENKNTLKEK
+558 GLVSFENKNTLKEK

-587 YRRIER
+587 FRRIER

-605 QNLITTKDQLL
+605 QNLITPKDQLL
-616 SSAKIN
+616 SSARIN

-632 YQLNSYFIKDE
+632 YQLNSYVVKDE
-643 FNGYKNDFKIKWDK
+643 FNGYKNDFKIKWNK
-657 KVNLNF
+657 KFNLNF

-668 NSDGQFNTSFLRHKT
+668 NSNGQFNTSFLRHKT

-704 FFIADTLS
+704 FFSADTLN

-725 ENYDSTKNR
+725 ENYDSSKNR
-734 IQFFYQERYDWFKDR
+734 VQFFYQERYDWFKDR
-749 SILKKATK
+749 SVLKKATK

-777 SLAYRMLQ
+777 SLAYRTLQ

-804 YNLKLLKGGINTNS
+804 YNLKLLNGGINTNS

-871 IRVFTPNNN
+871 VRVFTPNNN
-880 YVKIYSFQYNQ
+880 YIKIYSFQYNQ
-891 NLNIDFKRIIDGKT
+891 NLNIDFKRIIDGQT
-905 MVEKFLNKFYNQTA
+905 IVEQFLNKFYNQTA

-989 TNKDQIKFRWNMNK
+989 TNKDQIKFRWNINK
-1003 SFMLNSQLTKEIK
+1003 SFMLNSQLSKEIK

-1032 MEINNRISFQPNTLF
+1032 KEINNRISFQPNTLF
-1047 RIAINGRYSEKRNSI
+1047 RVALNGRYSEKRNSI

-1067 KAFINDIGLELRR
+1067 KAFINDIGIELRR

-1137 SINYNGRKSEENR
+1137 SINYNGRKSEENK

>member
-1 MVYNIDYCQSF
+1 MAFIENSMINNKILAFILCIIYNIDYCQSF
-12 DYESLFSKKYVGKD
+12 DYESLYSKKYVGKD
-26 TIVIDTFSVNPRTF
+26 TIIIDTFSVNPRTF
-40 QILNKEK
+40 QILNKDK

-62 VVFLDIP
+62 VVFLEVP

-81 IDFSKKYYRHPISL
+81 IDFSKKYYKHPIS
-95 NRTIEQHQYHPS
+95 
-107 INIINTVNTNNLF
+107 
-120 QGTKLNRTI
+120 LNRTI

-139 IINTVN
+139 IIKTDN

-160 ISRGLM
+160 ISRGVM

-210 QQLQDFDKVFIE
+210 QQLQDFDKVFIQ
-222 VSDQKWKLTAG
+222 VSDQKWELTAG

-254 HLKNKIIGNNNI
+254 HLKNKIIGYNNI

-292 QGPYRLYGNEN
+292 QGPYRLFGNEN

-337 SEVSFTANTLINKD
+337 AEISFTANTLINKD

-372 STTIKKNNSSFYIHG
+372 SANIKKNNSSFYVHA

-442 LGYEVYQYSNN
+442 LGYEVYQYSTD

-486 WIAPDTISFGSIIK
+486 WIAPDTISFGEIIK

-516 QIISIGGKTIWSGNS
+516 QIISVGGKTIWSGNS

-544 TFSAINNEDNIGFA
+544 TFSNINNEDNIGFA
-558 GLVNFENKNTLKEK
+558 GLVSFENKNTLKEK

-587 YRRIER
+587 FRRIER

-605 QNLITTKDQLL
+605 QNLITPKDQLL
-616 SSAKIN
+616 SSARIN

-632 YQLNSYFIKDE
+632 YQLNSYVIKND
-643 FNGYKNDFKIKWDK
+643 FNGYKNDFKIKWNK

-668 NSDGQFNTSFLRHKT
+668 NSNGQFNTSFLRHKT

-704 FFIADTLS
+704 FFSADTLN

-725 ENYDSTKNR
+725 ENYDSSKNKV
-734 IQFFYQERYDWFKDR
+734 QFFYQERYDWFKDR

-791 NILPENS
+791 TILPENS

-804 YNLKLLKGGINTNS
+804 YNLKLLNGGINTNS

-880 YVKIYSFQYNQ
+880 YIKIYSFQYNQ
-891 NLNIDFKRIIDGKT
+891 NLNVDFKRIINGKT
-905 MVEKFLNKFYNQTA
+905 IVEKFLNKFYNQTA

-989 TNKDQIKFRWNMNK
+989 TNKDQIKFRWNINK
-1003 SFMLNSQLTKEIK
+1003 SFMVNSQLSKEIK

-1032 MEINNRISFQPNTLF
+1032 KEINNRISFQPNTLF
-1047 RIAINGRYSEKRNSI
+1047 RVALNGRYSEKRNSI

-1067 KAFINDIGLELRR
+1067 KAFINDIGIELRR

-1137 SINYNGRKSEENR
+1137 SINYNGRKSEENK

>member
-12 DYESLFSKKYVGKD
+12 NYESLFSKKYVGKD

-40 QILNKEK
+40 QILNNNK

-81 IDFSKKYYRHPISL
+81 IDFSKKYYKHPIS
-95 NRTIEQHQYHPS
+95 
-107 INIINTVNTNNLF
+107 
-120 QGTKLNRTI
+120 LNRTI
-129 EQKQYHPSLN
+129 EQKQYHPSLK

-337 SEVSFTANTLINKD
+337 SEISFTANTLINKD
-351 KRIIVEFQYSDKNYA
+351 KRIIIEFQYSDKNYA

-453 EQQAVYMLTFSNVG
+453 EQQAVYMITFSNVG

-516 QIISIGGKTIWSGNS
+516 QIISVGGKTIWSGNS

-643 FNGYKNDFKIKWDK
+643 FNGYKNDFKIKWNK

-704 FFIADTLS
+704 FFIADTLN

-757 AISPGLMVGISS
+757 AISPGLMIGISS

-798 LASRLN
+798 LTSRLN

-965 YSVELVTQLFAN
+965 YSIELVTQLFAN

-1032 MEINNRISFQPNTLF
+1032 IEINNRISFQPNTLF

>member
-12 DYESLFSKKYVGKD
+12 NYESLFSKKYVGKD

-40 QILNKEK
+40 QILNNNK

-81 IDFSKKYYRHPISL
+81 IDFSKKYYKHPIS
-95 NRTIEQHQYHPS
+95 
-107 INIINTVNTNNLF
+107 
-120 QGTKLNRTI
+120 LNRTI

-337 SEVSFTANTLINKD
+337 SEISFTANTLINKD
-351 KRIIVEFQYSDKNYA
+351 KRIIIEFQYSDKNYA

-516 QIISIGGKTIWSGNS
+516 QIISVGGKTIWSGNS

-643 FNGYKNDFKIKWDK
+643 FNGYKNDFKIKWNK

-704 FFIADTLS
+704 FFIADTLN

-965 YSVELVTQLFAN
+965 YSIELVTQLFAN

-1021 YMTNRNYDIEN
+1021 YMANRNYDIEN

-1047 RIAINGRYSEKRNSI
+1047 RVAINGRYSEKRNSI

>member
-1 MVYNIDYCQSF
+1 LAFIETTMINNKVLAFIFCIIFNIDYCQSF
-12 DYESLFSKKYVGKD
+12 DYESLFSKKYVD
-26 TIVIDTFSVNPRTF
+26 TDTVVIDTFSINPRTF

-47 ESVSLDYKLLPYKGL
+47 ESISLDYKLLPYEGL

-69 YDTLIFNYHPLL
+69 YDTLTFNYHPLL
-81 IDFSKKYYRHPISL
+81 IDFSKKYYKHPISL
-95 NRTIEQHQYHPS
+95 NRTIKQQQYHPS
-107 INIINTVNTNNLF
+107 V
-120 QGTKLNRTI
+120 
-129 EQKQYHPSLN
+129 N

-254 HLKNKIIGNNNI
+254 HFKNKIIGINNI
-266 EIDVENSAS
+266 EINIENSAS

-284 VIQGIEGN
+284 VIQGIEGS
-292 QGPYRLYGNEN
+292 QGPYKLFGNEN

-320 VLLKRGQ
+320 LLLKRGQ

-337 SEVSFTANTLINKD
+337 SEISFTANTLINKD

-372 STTIKKNNSSFYIHG
+372 STTIKKNKSSFYVHG

-428 DFNQA
+428 DFNQG
-433 TNLYQKIDS
+433 TNLYQKKDS
-442 LGYEVYQYSNN
+442 LGYEVYQYSID
-453 EQQAVYMLTFSNVG
+453 EQLAVYMLTFSNVG
-467 QGNGNYKIK
+467 QGNGNYKVK

-481 GKVFE
+481 GKIFE
-486 WIAPDTISFGSIIK
+486 WVAPDTISFADIVK

-516 QIISIGGKTIWSGNS
+516 QIINLGGKTIWNGNS

-544 TFSAINNEDNIGFA
+544 TFSNIDNEDNIGFA
-558 GLVNFENKNTLKEK
+558 GLINFENKNTLKEK

-605 QNLITTKDQLL
+605 QNLINPNNQLL

-622 LKHLENGLFQ
+622 LKHVENGLFQ
-632 YQLNSYFIKDE
+632 YQLNSYFIKND
-643 FNGYKNDFKIKWDK
+643 FNGYKNDFKIKWNK
-657 KVNLNF
+657 KVKLNF
-663 DGSLM
+663 NGSLM
-668 NSDGQFNTSFLRHKT
+668 NSDGQFKTSFLRHKT
-683 DLFIPIKGFKLG
+683 DLFIPIRGFKLG

-704 FFIADTLS
+704 FFTADTLN
-712 NNSYRFY
+712 NNSYHFY
-719 DWKVYI
+719 DWKVYL
-725 ENYDSTKNR
+725 ENFDSTRNR
-734 IQFFYQERYDWFKDR
+734 VQFFYQERYDWFKGR
-749 SILKKATK
+749 SILEKATK

-791 NILPENS
+791 TILPENS

-891 NLNIDFKRIIDGKT
+891 NLNIDFRRIINGKT
-905 MVEKFLNKFYNQTA
+905 MLEKFLNKFYNQTA

-930 LQTLLNPLVNA
+930 LQTLLNPLVNT

-965 YSVELVTQLFAN
+965 YSVELVTLLFAN
-977 KNLLINGTDFIS
+977 KNLLINGTDFRS
-989 TNKDQIKFRWNMNK
+989 SNKDQIKFRWNLNQ
-1003 SFMLNSQLTKEIK
+1003 SFMINSQLSKEIK
-1016 KNSST
+1016 KNFST
-1021 YMTNRNYDIEN
+1021 YMTNRNYEIEIT
-1032 MEINNRISFQPNTLF
+1032 EINNRVSFQPNTLF
-1047 RIAINGRYSEKRNSI
+1047 RVALNGRYSEKRNSI
-1062 EYGNE
+1062 DYGNE
-1067 KAFINDIGLELRR
+1067 KAFIKDIGIELRR

-1088 NGELHLVNINYNGES
+1088 NGELHLVSINYNGES

>member
-1 MVYNIDYCQSF
+1 MIYNIDYCQSF

-40 QILNKEK
+40 QILNNNK
-47 ESVSLDYKLLPYKGL
+47 ESVSLNYKLLPCKGL

-81 IDFSKKYYRHPISL
+81 IDFSKKYYKHPIS
-95 NRTIEQHQYHPS
+95 
-107 INIINTVNTNNLF
+107 
-120 QGTKLNRTI
+120 LNRTI

-337 SEVSFTANTLINKD
+337 SEISFTANTLINKD

-428 DFNQA
+428 EFNQA

-516 QIISIGGKTIWSGNS
+516 QIISVGGKTIWSGNS

-643 FNGYKNDFKIKWDK
+643 FNGYKNDFKIKWNK

-704 FFIADTLS
+704 FFIADTLN

-757 AISPGLMVGISS
+757 AISPGLIVGISS

>member
-1 MVYNIDYCQSF
+1 MINNKILAFILCIIYNIDYCQSF
-12 DYESLFSKKYVGKD
+12 DYESLYSKKYVGED

-40 QILNKEK
+40 QILNKNK

-62 VVFLDIP
+62 VVFLEVP

-81 IDFSKKYYRHPISL
+81 IDFSKKYYKHPIS
-95 NRTIEQHQYHPS
+95 
-107 INIINTVNTNNLF
+107 
-120 QGTKLNRTI
+120 LNRTI

-139 IINTVN
+139 IIKTDN

-160 ISRGLM
+160 ISRGVM

-210 QQLQDFDKVFIE
+210 QQLQDFDKVFIQ

-266 EIDVENSAS
+266 EIDFENSAS

-292 QGPYRLYGNEN
+292 QGPYRLFGNEN

-337 SEVSFTANTLINKD
+337 AEISFTANTLINKD

-372 STTIKKNNSSFYIHG
+372 SATIKKNNSSFYVHA

-442 LGYEVYQYSNN
+442 LGYEVYQYSTD

-486 WIAPDTISFGSIIK
+486 WVAPDTISFGAIIK
-500 NGDYSPIKK
+500 NGNYSPIKK

-516 QIISIGGKTIWSGNS
+516 QLISIGGKTIWSGNS

-544 TFSAINNEDNIGFA
+544 TFSNINNEDNIGFS
-558 GLVNFENKNTLKEK
+558 GLINFENKNTLKEK

-605 QNLITTKDQLL
+605 QNLITPKDQLL

-622 LKHLENGLFQ
+622 LRHLENGLFQ
-632 YQLNSYFIKDE
+632 YQLNSYFIKDD
-643 FNGYKNDFKIKWDK
+643 FNGYKNDFKIKWSK

-668 NSDGQFNTSFLRHKT
+668 NSNGQFKTSFLRHKI
-683 DLFIPIKGFKLG
+683 DLFIPIKGLKLG

-704 FFIADTLS
+704 FFSEDTLS

-719 DWKVYI
+719 DWKVYL

-734 IQFFYQERYDWFKDR
+734 VQFFYQERYDWFKDR

-757 AISPGLMVGISS
+757 AISPGLMVGVSS
-769 RKNFNLNY
+769 RRNFNLNY
-777 SLAYRMLQ
+777 SLAYRILQ
-785 SDSSLT
+785 SDSNLT
-791 NILPENS
+791 TILPENS

-891 NLNIDFKRIIDGKT
+891 NLNIDFKRIIKGKT
-905 MVEKFLNKFYNQTA
+905 MAEKFFNKFYNQTA
-919 VNTHK
+919 LNTHK

-965 YSVELVTQLFAN
+965 YSIELVTQLFAN
-977 KNLLINGTDFIS
+977 KNLLINGTDFRS
-989 TNKDQIKFRWNMNK
+989 NNKDQIKFRWNLNK
-1003 SFMLNSQLTKEIK
+1003 SYMVNSQLSKEVK

-1021 YMTNRNYDIEN
+1021 YMTNRNYNIEN
-1032 MEINNRISFQPNTLF
+1032 KEIKNRISFQPNTLF
-1047 RIAINGRYSEKRNSI
+1047 RIALNGRYSEKRNSI

-1067 KAFINDIGLELRR
+1067 KAFINDIGIELRR

-1088 NGELHLVNINYNGES
+1088 NGELHFVNINYNGES

-1114 LQLGKN
+1114 LQIGKN
-1120 ITWKLGFQ
+1120 ITWKLSFQ

>member
-1 MVYNIDYCQSF
+1 MAFIENSMINNKILAFILCIIYNIDYCQSF
-12 DYESLFSKKYVGKD
+12 DYESLNSKKYVGED

-40 QILNKEK
+40 QILNKNK

-62 VVFLDIP
+62 VVFLEVP

-81 IDFSKKYYRHPISL
+81 IDFSKKYYKHPIS
-95 NRTIEQHQYHPS
+95 
-107 INIINTVNTNNLF
+107 
-120 QGTKLNRTI
+120 LNRTI

-139 IINTVN
+139 IIKTDN

-160 ISRGLM
+160 ISRGVM

-210 QQLQDFDKVFIE
+210 QQLQDFDKVFIQ

-266 EIDVENSAS
+266 EIDFENSAS

-292 QGPYRLYGNEN
+292 QGPYRLFGNEN

-337 SEVSFTANTLINKD
+337 AEISFTANTLINKD

-372 STTIKKNNSSFYIHG
+372 SATIKKNNSSFYVHA

-442 LGYEVYQYSNN
+442 LGYEVYQYSTD
-453 EQQAVYMLTFSNVG
+453 EQLAVYMLTFSNVG

-486 WIAPDTISFGSIIK
+486 WIAPDTISFGEIIK

-516 QIISIGGKTIWSGNS
+516 QIISVGGKTIWSGNS
-531 LSYELS
+531 LNYELS

-544 TFSAINNEDNIGFA
+544 TFSNINNEDNIGFA
-558 GLVNFENKNTLKEK
+558 GLVSFENKNTLKEK

-587 YRRIER
+587 FRRIER

-605 QNLITTKDQLL
+605 QNLITPKDQLL
-616 SSAKIN
+616 SSARIN

-632 YQLNSYFIKDE
+632 YQLNSYVIKDD
-643 FNGYKNDFKIKWDK
+643 FNGYKNDFKIKWNN

-668 NSDGQFNTSFLRHKT
+668 KSNGQFNTSFLRHKT

-704 FFIADTLS
+704 FFSADTLN

-725 ENYDSTKNR
+725 ENYDSSKNR
-734 IQFFYQERYDWFKDR
+734 VQFFYQERYDWFKDR

-804 YNLKLLKGGINTNS
+804 YNLKLLNGGINTNS

-880 YVKIYSFQYNQ
+880 YIKIYSFQYNQ
-891 NLNIDFKRIIDGKT
+891 NLNIDFKRIINGKT

-989 TNKDQIKFRWNMNK
+989 TNKDQIKFRWNINK
-1003 SFMLNSQLTKEIK
+1003 SFMVNSQLSKEIK

-1032 MEINNRISFQPNTLF
+1032 KEINNRISFQPNTLF
-1047 RIAINGRYSEKRNSI
+1047 RVALNGRSSC
-1062 EYGNE
+1062 G
-1067 KAFINDIGLELRR
+1067 IGPQ
-1080 SKRDKGLL
+1080 
-1088 NGELHLVNINYNGES
+1088 N
-1103 SSTIGFEMLEG
+1103 
-1114 LQLGKN
+1114 
-1120 ITWKLGFQ
+1120 
-1128 KNMSNNIQI
+1128 
-1137 SINYNGRKSEENR
+1137 
-1150 AIHTGS
+1150 
-1156 MQMRA
+1156 QM
-1161 FF
+1161 F

>member
-1 MVYNIDYCQSF
+1 MAFIETTMINNKILAFILCMIYNIDYCQSF

-40 QILNKEK
+40 QILNNNK
-47 ESVSLDYKLLPYKGL
+47 ESVSLNYKLLPCKGL

-81 IDFSKKYYRHPISL
+81 IDFSKKYYKHPIS
-95 NRTIEQHQYHPS
+95 
-107 INIINTVNTNNLF
+107 
-120 QGTKLNRTI
+120 LNRTI

-337 SEVSFTANTLINKD
+337 SEISFTANTLINKD

-372 STTIKKNNSSFYIHG
+372 STIIKKNNSSFYIHG

-428 DFNQA
+428 EFNQA

-516 QIISIGGKTIWSGNS
+516 QIISVGGKTIWSGNS

-605 QNLITTKDQLL
+605 QNLITRKDQLL

-632 YQLNSYFIKDE
+632 YQLNSYLIKDE
-643 FNGYKNDFKIKWDK
+643 FNGYKNDFKIKWNK

-757 AISPGLMVGISS
+757 AISPGLIVGISS

-941 DNPIIQQMSNSLRN
+941 DNPIIQQLSNSLRN

-965 YSVELVTQLFAN
+965 YSIELVTQLFAN

>member
-1 MVYNIDYCQSF
+1 MINNKILAFILCMVYNIDYSQSF

-40 QILNKEK
+40 QILNNNK

-81 IDFSKKYYRHPISL
+81 IDFSKKYYKHPIS
-95 NRTIEQHQYHPS
+95 
-107 INIINTVNTNNLF
+107 
-120 QGTKLNRTI
+120 LNRTI

-139 IINTVN
+139 IISTDN

-210 QQLQDFDKVFIE
+210 QQLQDFDKVFIQ

-292 QGPYRLYGNEN
+292 QGPYRLFGNEN
-303 ESFIII
+303 ESYIII

-337 SEVSFTANTLINKD
+337 AEISFTANTLINKD

-372 STTIKKNNSSFYIHG
+372 SATVKKNNSSFYVHA

-399 LDFDLLDRQTLENIG
+399 LDFDLFDRQTLENIG

-442 LGYEVYQYSNN
+442 LGYEVYQYSTD

-486 WIAPDTISFGSIIK
+486 WIAPDTISFGAIIK

-516 QIISIGGKTIWSGNS
+516 QIISVGGKTIWSGNS
-531 LSYELS
+531 LNYELS

-544 TFSAINNEDNIGFA
+544 TFSNINNEDNIGFA
-558 GLVNFENKNTLKEK
+558 GLVSFENKNTLKEK

-587 YRRIER
+587 FRRIER

-605 QNLITTKDQLL
+605 QNLITPKDQLL
-616 SSAKIN
+616 SSARIN

-632 YQLNSYFIKDE
+632 YQLNSYFIKDD
-643 FNGYKNDFKIKWDK
+643 FNGYKNDFKIKWNK
-657 KVNLNF
+657 KFNLNF

-704 FFIADTLS
+704 FFSADTLN

-734 IQFFYQERYDWFKDR
+734 VQFFYQERYDWFKDR

-785 SDSSLT
+785 SDSTLT

-804 YNLKLLKGGINTNS
+804 YNLKLLNGGINTNS

-880 YVKIYSFQYNQ
+880 YIKIYSFQYNQ

-905 MVEKFLNKFYNQTA
+905 TVEKFLNKFYNQTA

-989 TNKDQIKFRWNMNK
+989 TNKDQIKFRWNINK

-1032 MEINNRISFQPNTLF
+1032 KEINNRISFQPNTLF
-1047 RIAINGRYSEKRNSI
+1047 RVALNGRYSEKRNSI

-1137 SINYNGRKSEENR
+1137 SINYNGRKSEENK

>member
-40 QILNKEK
+40 QILNNNK

-81 IDFSKKYYRHPISL
+81 IDFSKKYYKHPIS
-95 NRTIEQHQYHPS
+95 
-107 INIINTVNTNNLF
+107 
-120 QGTKLNRTI
+120 LNRTI

-337 SEVSFTANTLINKD
+337 SEISFTANTLINKD

-516 QIISIGGKTIWSGNS
+516 QIISVGGKTIWSGNS

-643 FNGYKNDFKIKWDK
+643 FNGYKNDFKIKWNK

-704 FFIADTLS
+704 FFIADTLN